1 MLNVRELRNRKI
13 PNIDPEVGTREEA
26 YFQASQELQLKRNR
40 GDDDESNQEFSNSDV
55 NEIVD
60 FDNFENEDVEDVFE
74 QDPENLLDEQE
85 LLQSQQLQIDAII
98 QEAPDLYDMDSQ
110 MWISAM
116 ASFPSKIKYE
126 LTILLFLNS
135 LEKGLHLNHQELADA
150 FAKFLY
156 NDQKTANPK
165 RAPTIYRSWFSHVNK
180 FFILTRKGNLKEL
193 VPGIYNSLTDFETGY
208 KATHSRDFTEQ
219 NLREYY
225 TLNLEDA
232 DYIMRAAYAVA
243 QVSSASRANEG
254 GVTQVF
260 GNVTYSTI
268 VNNFLQYFLIYSAIY
283 MTIRIQR
290 ME

>member
-1 MLNVRELRNRKI
+1 
-13 PNIDPEVGTREEA
+13 
-26 YFQASQELQLKRNR
+26 
-40 GDDDESNQEFSNSDV
+40 
-55 NEIVD
+55 
-60 FDNFENEDVEDVFE
+60 
-74 QDPENLLDEQE
+74 
-85 LLQSQQLQIDAII
+85 
-98 QEAPDLYDMDSQ
+98 

-116 ASFPSKIKYE
+116 VSFPSKITYE
-126 LTILLFLNS
+126 LTILLFLKT
-135 LEKGLHLNHQELADA
+135 LKKGLNLNNQELADA
-150 FAKFLY
+150 FEQFMY
-156 NDQKTANPK
+156 NEHHNNAIPP
-165 RAPTIYRSWFSHVNK
+165 RAPTVYRSWFSHVNK
-180 FFILTRKGNLKEL
+180 FFMLTRKGNLKEL
-193 VPGIYNSLTDFETGY
+193 VPGIYNSLKDFETGY